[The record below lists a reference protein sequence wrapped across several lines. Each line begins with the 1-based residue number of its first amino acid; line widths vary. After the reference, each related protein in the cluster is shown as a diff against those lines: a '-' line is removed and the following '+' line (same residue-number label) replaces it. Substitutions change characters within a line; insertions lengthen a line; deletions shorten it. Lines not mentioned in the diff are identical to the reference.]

1 MDVRMPDGTII
12 TNVPEGTTKAQL
24 EAKLFASRAAPQ
36 AQAPTQPTDA
46 DSPFLGSLKAGTE
59 RLKGEAALLAGKV
72 GLMDEAEAVKYREEK
87 EKLAEQTY
95 VPTEKGWSEAPLTK
109 VKELAGSSLPYM
121 VPPVVAAA
129 AAPAVGVGALGA
141 TVLGGTAS
149 ALQFTGTNLA
159 RQMDENNQTLGD
171 TSLLKAG
178 SAAVPQAALDII
190 GFKMLPGIRRIFS
203 QAGMEISEQAALEAA
218 KRGILA
224 KAGQYSLNT
233 GKIMGIEG
241 ATEAGQQFLE
251 RLQAGLS
258 VTDPAAR
265 EEYLQSFIGGA
276 VLGGVFAVPGQA
288 VEKVMDKRAERKR
301 EVEDKQKETG
311 KPAKSLFEE
320 QDEEDAA
327 ATAEPTAQTAE
338 QPVDTSFDFGANAP
352 QPPAGQPAVQ
362 AAEVDDMI
370 DPETGFPYF
379 TGVRSREAAQQEY
392 NEANAQLDA
401 AVKSGSEAEYETALE
416 RVKKARAD
424 LGVVNRGEIGEQ
436 APLFAGKKPV
446 EEDIYGPTRRFD
458 TIVQGEPWTY
468 FGPGAEVNQDSY
480 PGAPAKVVAVHE
492 PKNGIPTYTLEV
504 DTRNHP
510 EGYDENG
517 NKVDTKL
524 VNIPADRLNRLNP
537 SSLQQEAPLFAQQQ
551 GLDLGAP
558 TSERAQPIE
567 SSKTT
572 AAQLGLDFTQDPATG
587 EYTAPKFEP
596 RTFGMTTETSAE
608 PLQKFLS
615 QFKPRSTSEV
625 ERNKQQAGLFGVRD
639 ENNQL
644 KTSGLLDKI
653 SELYEDAT
661 PEEAGYYKGVI
672 DSFFD
677 QYAGVKR
684 PSTDEALGNINNL
697 SAEDQARTLKDY
709 TYLPDLTTYEGVK
722 KLSDAFDD
730 HVAEAQLAGL
740 GITRSSSAYRQI
752 DPIVRNL
759 RAKPKASYD
768 AAEQAAFDYFDMY
781 NLDNALRAAAFD
793 IATNTPRNQLFRGQ
807 GREAAENFNEWLLFN
822 APKKVQY
829 LFDQYV
835 KGYRKQ
841 NEGYQSFQ
849 ALQDTAEA
857 EAEYVESYA
866 GPKKSGENRV
876 GMGAL
881 HPAIVA
887 HVRNNNLQ
895 GALALLART
904 GRTPYER
911 TLARQ
916 LASLELNTTIGLDG
930 VEVAANDYLKAA
942 SDSVGRF
949 AQGAALYFPEF
960 SNVEQSIL
968 DAWNN
973 APSNFARF
981 NRLEEV
987 LNRFDEA
994 VKERN
999 LDIGAFKDVT
1009 KDLKDKLS
1017 AITTSFT
1024 ADGVYFPLSNSIS
1037 LNGTKAGALSPY
1049 TLLHEAMHAATSRI
1063 VANPMIYSPKQQEA
1077 VKELNKLYE
1086 FAKKNAKGF
1095 DYYGLTNV
1103 DEFIAE
1109 AFTSKSF
1116 QKFLQGIN
1124 YKYANTSLYDKF
1136 VEFCLKIFGYNNVLS
1151 STIANVNVLF
1161 DAPNENTFKNAPPL
1175 FAKRNEGM
1183 FESNSAERSKPFA
1196 IMRDLVKN
1204 VKSWNDVK
1212 ANLAE
1217 GINTMNTEQ
1226 RKNWLKLLT
1235 VRQMEEMIGTEF
1247 GLNPETGK
1255 MEYIS
1260 KLPQIS
1266 QYLRLTEK
1274 MSGERDKVI
1283 HSHTVIARKLMK
1295 LQSNNLP
1302 TVEKLNNLVQYATV
1316 NEVDPGKIDAS
1327 GNMVPF
1333 QPKDPTKLTDR
1344 EKEQAK
1350 AYVVAKRLWDELG
1363 KSPEGKQAQ
1372 SLYREMRD
1380 FFSDRLAEFKAIAYE
1395 REENRMLAEAA
1406 AAERKSGEAV
1416 DEDVVKQKAREKID
1430 KTFSDKIDPYFPLKR
1445 FGEYWVRVG
1454 KGKDRKYM
1462 QFEDAK
1468 AKQTYLKKE
1477 LDAYERQLR
1486 KEGRDDAYIKA
1497 ELAGNSYINDGNSLP
1512 ELAKD
1517 VFSSKEVFDEVLSIV
1532 NTGGKDITD
1541 VEELRA
1547 LMEDQLGE
1555 LYITTLPLQ
1564 SIKRMFLHRQN
1575 VQGASAD
1582 LIRSF
1587 QHAAM
1592 HMAYQHARFKY
1603 SPQLDDQLA
1612 AAKSRIDLLKRTNRD
1627 EANVLT
1633 DYLNAIK
1640 DKYDDN
1646 VRTPVVSSPWV
1657 NKLSSI
1663 NFLWFLTAPASAV
1676 VNTFAIPNIALPVMG
1691 GKFGM
1696 ADSGKALIKYMRKLP
1711 SAGWKDPE
1719 TGKFDTPS
1727 MRRAEGLSEIEK
1739 KALDAAPEGMF
1750 EQSLAHDAATL
1761 GESPSYD
1768 FTGTWGKIME
1778 IATFPF
1784 HKAERFNREVTYM
1797 AAFELAYKK
1806 NGGNFNAAV
1815 KEASDITYKTMF
1827 DYATQNK
1834 PKIMQGDVAKVV
1846 LAFKQYPQH
1855 FTYLLFRTGYEATQ
1869 NVSEA
1874 EYNEVLN
1881 TYGKEAADKYQ
1892 TDTNQLR
1899 AEARKSFML
1908 MMGMSFLFA
1917 GAAGLPFWWLYEGMA
1932 KAFNAMFGDDEV
1944 PYDVNNEFKNKMT
1957 QVFGGFV
1964 GDSISRGVIPQITGL
1979 SLSDRMSTNL
1989 PDLWF
1994 RDVKQNQDEVQYA
2007 QNMMINLLGPT
2018 AGILLNGA
2026 EAVKRFN
2033 DGNVERAAEALAPAV
2048 FKNVLAG
2055 SRLAKEGAL
2064 TMKGDTLIE
2073 DISGPEA
2080 FKQMLGFTPERL
2092 AQRQAANI
2100 EAKSYEQK
2108 VLARKQDLL
2117 NFLAMAIDNEDED
2130 AEAKVLAKI
2139 DEFNEANDW
2148 AAISGKTIRTSLK
2161 KRAQNRA
2168 KADESGGMN
2177 FNKNFADIA
2186 KEKTEYADDEDD

>member
-1 MDVRMPDGTII
+1 
-12 TNVPEGTTKAQL
+12 
-24 EAKLFASRAAPQ
+24 
-36 AQAPTQPTDA
+36 
-46 DSPFLGSLKAGTE
+46 
-59 RLKGEAALLAGKV
+59 
-72 GLMDEAEAVKYREEK
+72 
-87 EKLAEQTY
+87 
-95 VPTEKGWSEAPLTK
+95 
-109 VKELAGSSLPYM
+109 
-121 VPPVVAAA
+121 
-129 AAPAVGVGALGA
+129 
-141 TVLGGTAS
+141 
-149 ALQFTGTNLA
+149 
-159 RQMDENNQTLGD
+159 
-171 TSLLKAG
+171 
-178 SAAVPQAALDII
+178 
-190 GFKMLPGIRRIFS
+190 
-203 QAGMEISEQAALEAA
+203 
-218 KRGILA
+218 
-224 KAGQYSLNT
+224 
-233 GKIMGIEG
+233 
-241 ATEAGQQFLE
+241 
-251 RLQAGLS
+251 
-258 VTDPAAR
+258 
-265 EEYLQSFIGGA
+265 
-276 VLGGVFAVPGQA
+276 
-288 VEKVMDKRAERKR
+288 
-301 EVEDKQKETG
+301 
-311 KPAKSLFEE
+311 
-320 QDEEDAA
+320 
-327 ATAEPTAQTAE
+327 
-338 QPVDTSFDFGANAP
+338 
-352 QPPAGQPAVQ
+352 
-362 AAEVDDMI
+362 
-370 DPETGFPYF
+370 
-379 TGVRSREAAQQEY
+379 
-392 NEANAQLDA
+392 
-401 AVKSGSEAEYETALE
+401 
-416 RVKKARAD
+416 
-424 LGVVNRGEIGEQ
+424 
-436 APLFAGKKPV
+436 
-446 EEDIYGPTRRFD
+446 
-458 TIVQGEPWTY
+458 
-468 FGPGAEVNQDSY
+468 
-480 PGAPAKVVAVHE
+480 
-492 PKNGIPTYTLEV
+492 
-504 DTRNHP
+504 
-510 EGYDENG
+510 
-517 NKVDTKL
+517 
-524 VNIPADRLNRLNP
+524 
-537 SSLQQEAPLFAQQQ
+537 
-551 GLDLGAP
+551 
-558 TSERAQPIE
+558 
-567 SSKTT
+567 
-572 AAQLGLDFTQDPATG
+572 
-587 EYTAPKFEP
+587 
-596 RTFGMTTETSAE
+596 MTTETSAE

-653 SELYEDAT
+653 SELYEDAS

-768 AAEQAAFDYFDMY
+768 AAEQSAFDYFDMY

-895 GALALLART
+895 GALELLART

-973 APSNFARF
+973 APTNFARF

-994 VKERN
+994 VKERK
-999 LDIGAFKDVT
+999 LDIGVFKDVT

-1037 LNGTKAGALSPY
+1037 LNGSKAGALSPY

-1063 VANPMIYSPKQQEA
+1063 VANPDFYSPKQQEA
-1077 VKELNKLYE
+1077 VKELKKLYE

-1124 YKYANTSLYDKF
+1124 YKYANASLYDKF

-1161 DAPNENTFKNAPPL
+1161 DAPSENSYKNAPPL
-1175 FAKRNEGM
+1175 FAKRNDGM

-1196 IMRDLVKN
+1196 ILRDLVKN
-1204 VKSWNDVK
+1204 VKTWDDVK
-1212 ANLAE
+1212 GNLAE
-1217 GINTMNTEQ
+1217 ALNTMNTEQ

-1255 MEYIS
+1255 MGYVS

-1266 QYLRLTEK
+1266 KYLRLTEQAR
-1274 MSGERDKVI
+1274 GERDKVVT
-1283 HSHTVIARKLMK
+1283 SHTVIARKLIK
-1295 LQSNNLP
+1295 LQRNNMP

-1316 NEVDPGKIDAS
+1316 NEVDPGKIDAN
-1327 GNMVPF
+1327 GNVIPF
-1333 QPKDPTKLTDR
+1333 QPKDPNNLTDK
-1344 EKEQAK
+1344 EKQQAK
-1350 AYVVAKRLWDELG
+1350 SYVIARRLWEELG

-1372 SLYREMRD
+1372 TLYRDMRD
-1380 FFSDRLAEFKAIAYE
+1380 FFADRLAEFKAIAYE
-1395 REENRMLAEAA
+1395 REERRMLAEATSY
-1406 AAERKSGEAV
+1406 AERNNVSV
-1416 DEDVVKQKAREKID
+1416 DEDVVKQKAKEKID
-1430 KTFSDKIDPYFPLKR
+1430 STFSDKIDPYFPLKR

-1462 QFEDAK
+1462 QFEDAR
-1468 AKQTYLKKE
+1468 AKEAYLKKE
-1477 LDAYERQLR
+1477 LAAYERQLR
-1486 KEGRDDAYIKA
+1486 REGRDDAYINA

-1512 ELAKD
+1512 ELSKD

-1575 VQGASAD
+1575 VQGASGD
-1582 LIRSF
+1582 LVRSF

-1592 HMAYQHARFKY
+1592 HMAYQHTRFKY
-1603 SPQLDDQLA
+1603 TPQLEDQLSA
-1612 AAKSRIDLLKRTNRD
+1612 AEQQIAGLKRTNRD

-1633 DYLNAIK
+1633 DYLNAIRN
-1640 DKYDDN
+1640 KYNDT
-1646 VRTPVVSSPWV
+1646 VRTPVVSSEWV
-1657 NKLSSI
+1657 NKASSI
-1663 NFLWFLTAPASAV
+1663 NFLWFLTSPASAI
-1676 VNTFAIPNIALPVMG
+1676 VNMLAVPNIALPVMG

-1696 ADSGKALIKYMRKLP
+1696 ADSSKALFKYMRKLG
-1711 SAGWKDPE
+1711 SAGFRDPD
-1719 TGKFDTPS
+1719 TGSFDAPS
-1727 MRRAEGLSEIEK
+1727 MRRAKGLSEAEK
-1739 KALDAAPEGMF
+1739 KAFNAAPEGMF

-1761 GESPSYD
+1761 GEGPSTDYS
-1768 FTGTWGKIME
+1768 GRWGRIME

-1806 NGGNFNAAV
+1806 NGGDFNAAV

-1827 DYATQNK
+1827 DYATENK
-1834 PKIMQGDVAKVV
+1834 PRIMQGNVAKVV

-1874 EYNEVLN
+1874 EYNTIATER
-1881 TYGKEAADKYQ
+1881 GKEAADKYRE
-1892 TDTNQLR
+1892 DTNQLR

-1908 MMGMSFLFA
+1908 MMGMTFLFA

-1932 KAFNAMFGDDEV
+1932 KAFNAVFGDDEV
-1944 PYDVNNEFKNKMT
+1944 PYDVNNEFKNKMA

-2007 QNMMINLLGPT
+2007 KDMIISLLGPT
-2018 AGILLNGA
+2018 VGIGMNA
-2026 EAVKRFN
+2026 VEAVKRFN
-2033 DGNVERAAEALAPAV
+2033 DGHIERAAEALAPAA
-2048 FKNVLAG
+2048 FKNILAG

-2130 AEAKVLAKI
+2130 AEDKVLAKI

-2148 AAISGKTIRTSLK
+2148 AAITGSSIRTSLQ
-2161 KRAQNRA
+2161 KRAKD
-2168 KADESGGMN
+2168 KAMAEESGGMKY
-2177 FNKNFADIA
+2177 NKNFADIA
-2186 KEKTEYADDEDD
+2186 REKTEYADDEDEDD